1 MALVKK
7 PPETI
12 ERRIHLEEPVSRL
25 LDDYCKFVDCTPDY
39 VANFAL
45 KKMLAR
51 DPEYKKW
58 KASQSADPP
67 AKEPT
72 ALSHT
77 ARTA

>member
-7 PPETI
+7 PPVTI
-12 ERRIHLEEPVSRL
+12 ERRIQLEEPVSRL

-51 DPEYKKW
+51 DPEYKRW
-58 KASQSADPP
+58 KASQSQTAP
-67 AKEPT
+67 ARET
-72 ALSHT
+72 GSSTHSV
-77 ARTA
+77 RTT